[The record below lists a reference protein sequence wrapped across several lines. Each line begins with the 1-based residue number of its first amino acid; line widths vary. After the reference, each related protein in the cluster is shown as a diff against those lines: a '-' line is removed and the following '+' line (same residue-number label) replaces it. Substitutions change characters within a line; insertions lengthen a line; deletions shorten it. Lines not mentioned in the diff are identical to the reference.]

1 MLVAPRFGR
10 QEVRLLHDQTSFDDS
25 ADDLLGASVNT
36 ESHQG
41 ALVWFSVGGSYN
53 GTVHFEASPDGGV
66 RWFPIYTEPLSDPS
80 TGLTSA
86 TPTEDELYITPLPHI
101 MEYRVRM
108 EGGTQGSLT
117 VHARFIPDYGG
128 GR

>member
-1 MLVAPRFGR
+1 MLATPRFGR
-10 QEVRLLHDQTSFDDS
+10 QNVRLLHDETAFDS
-25 ADDLLGASVNT
+25 NADDLLGMSANT

-41 ALVWFSVGGSYN
+41 ALIWFSIEGGYN

-66 RWFPIYTEPLSDPS
+66 RWFPIYTELLSDPS
-80 TGLTSA
+80 TGLTS
-86 TPTEDELYITPLPHI
+86 TIPSESHLYITPLPHI

-108 EGGTQGSLT
+108 EGGNQGALT
-117 VHARFIPDYGG
+117 VHARFIPDYGR